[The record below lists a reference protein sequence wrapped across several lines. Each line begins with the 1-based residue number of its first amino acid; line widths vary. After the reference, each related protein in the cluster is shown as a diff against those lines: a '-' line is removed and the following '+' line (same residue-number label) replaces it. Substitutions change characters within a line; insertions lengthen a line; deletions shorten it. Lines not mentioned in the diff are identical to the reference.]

1 MNLTAEVC
9 TLTFMC
15 RAYPW
20 GPDDHPNYS
29 DYEEIAKEI
38 VRALPSTW

>member
-1 MNLTAEVC
+1 
-9 TLTFMC
+9 MC

-20 GPDDHPNYS
+20 GPDDHPN
-29 DYEEIAKEI
+29 DLGYEQIAKEM